1 MPSHLPVSFPP
12 DAMRLLRFRGLAEL
26 RLLCQPSD
34 ARGGRLAPL
43 LSLPSSGKIVGIS
56 PAGLAPGQIYTY
68 PARCWRKRRRLNIL
82 EDPRLRPCE
91 FKIGKKLGGEG
102 GGESCPGRALSA
114 APWQIMAAGILE
126 ASEWRK
132 MPVANQN
139 RPDSGCG

>member
-1 MPSHLPVSFPP
+1 M
-12 DAMRLLRFRGLAEL
+12 
-26 RLLCQPSD
+26 
-34 ARGGRLAPL
+34 
-43 LSLPSSGKIVGIS
+43 GIS

-91 FKIGKKLGGEG
+91 FKIGKELGREG
-102 GGESCPGRALSA
+102 GRERCPGRVPYLKQAFST

-132 MPVANQN
+132 MPVAN
-139 RPDSGCG
+139 